1 MGEEES
7 RRQIG
12 EASFYK
18 EYCSAITGAA
28 ALLLTNIEGHCDS

>member
-18 EYCSAITGAA
+18 EYCSAIAD
-28 ALLLTNIEGHCDS
+28 ALFSTNIEGHRDS

>member
-7 RRQIG
+7 QKQ

-18 EYCSAITGAA
+18 EYCSAIAD
-28 ALLLTNIEGHCDS
+28 ALFSTNIEGHRDS